1 MEGRAGD
8 VVLLPPHNMS
18 DPSPSPLHDDGPH
31 AVLVASCEKFLVG
44 DGLRP
49 EDAEDSSEVLGVEGE
64 QFVEIALRHPPTR
77 RAV

>member
-1 MEGRAGD
+1 MEGRTSD
-8 VVLLPPHNMS
+8 VVLPSPHNMA
-18 DPSPSPLHDDGPH
+18 DPSPSPLHDDAPN
-31 AVLVASCEKFLVG
+31 AVLVG